1 MRVSDAEQLLRR
13 LADNDER
20 CLSRALD
27 PEARGVWVLDRET
40 RALCQLA
47 ALLALDAS
55 TASLR
60 WAADQASASG
70 IDDGTL
76 IEVLLIV
83 GEASAA
89 AHAAANAPRLAAAL
103 DLDGSADPAT
113 ARPATGRAA
122 RRSSP
127 GRPLPSATR
136 RPACDTR
143 REPAS

>member
-1 MRVSDAEQLLRR
+1 MTEAEQLLRR

-27 PEARGVWVLDRET
+27 PEARGAWVLDREA

-60 WAADQASASG
+60 WAVDQASARG
-70 IDDGTL
+70 IGDAAL
-76 IEVLLIV
+76 IEVLLTV

-89 AHAAANAPRLAAAL
+89 AHAAMNAPRLAAAL
-103 DLDGSADPAT
+103 DLEDGLSVP
-113 ARPATGRAA
+113 RPVTGRAA

-127 GRPLPSATR
+127 GRPPPNATR

-143 REPAS
+143 RGPGS